1 MPADVYV
8 IAEAGVNHNGSLAV
22 AEDLVRAAARAGAD
36 AVKFQAFRAADLAT
50 AGAAKADYQRRAT
63 GDDSQLAMLAA
74 LELDEDA
81 HRRLKSLCGEIGI
94 DFLSSAFDL
103 ASVDM
108 LAAVGTALWKVPSG
122 EVTDLPY
129 LRRVAERAAASGSR
143 VLLSTG
149 MAEMEEVRG
158 ALAVIESLGVPGERI
173 TVLHCSTEYPAPFV
187 DVDLRAMVTMRDELG
202 VDVGYSDHTSGV
214 SVAVAAAALG
224 ATVIEKHLTLDRTM
238 PGPDHAAS
246 LEPSEFAAMVAAIRE
261 VTAALG
267 DGVKRPA
274 AAELA
279 TRDVVRKSIVAARA
293 IRAGETIG
301 ESDIAAKRPGTGV
314 SPMRWDEVVGSTAT
328 RDYAPDEMIE
338 L

>member
-1 MPADVYV
+1 MGVYV

-22 AEDLVRAAARAGAD
+22 AEDLVRAAAGAGAD

-50 AGAAKADYQRRAT
+50 ASAAKADYQRRAT

-74 LELDEDA
+74 LELDEGA
-81 HRRLKSLCGEIGI
+81 HRRLKSLCGEVGI

-122 EVTDLPY
+122 EITDLPY

-149 MAEMEEVRG
+149 MAEMGEVRA
-158 ALAVIESLGVPGERI
+158 ALDVIASLGVPRERI
-173 TVLHCSTEYPAPFV
+173 TVLHCSTEYPAPFA
-187 DVDLRAMVTMRDELG
+187 DVDLLAMRTMRDELG
-202 VDVGYSDHTSGV
+202 VDVGYSDHTPGV
-214 SVAVAAAALG
+214 SVAVAATALG
-224 ATVIEKHLTLDRTM
+224 ATVIEKHLTLDRSM

-314 SPMRWDEVVGSTAT
+314 SPMRWDDVVGSAAS

>member
-1 MPADVYV
+1 MGVYV

-22 AEDLVRAAARAGAD
+22 AEDLVRAAAGAGAD

-50 AGAAKADYQRRAT
+50 AAAAKADYQRRAT

-74 LELDEDA
+74 LELDESA
-81 HRRLKSLCGEIGI
+81 HRRLKSLCGEVGI

-122 EVTDLPY
+122 EITDLPY

-149 MAEMEEVRG
+149 MAEMGEVRA
-158 ALAVIESLGVPGERI
+158 ALDVIASLGVPRERI
-173 TVLHCSTEYPAPFV
+173 TVLHCSTEYPAPFA
-187 DVDLRAMVTMRDELG
+187 DVDLLAMRTMRDELG
-202 VDVGYSDHTSGV
+202 VDVGYSDHTPGV
-214 SVAVAAAALG
+214 SVAVAATALG
-224 ATVIEKHLTLDRTM
+224 ATVIEKHLTLDRSM

-314 SPMRWDEVVGSTAT
+314 SPMRWDDVVGSAAS